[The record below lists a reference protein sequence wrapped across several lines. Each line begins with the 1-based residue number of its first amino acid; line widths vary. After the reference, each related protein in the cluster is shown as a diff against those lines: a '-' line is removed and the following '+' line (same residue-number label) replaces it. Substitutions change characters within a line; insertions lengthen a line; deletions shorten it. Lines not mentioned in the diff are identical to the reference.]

1 MSTTSSAALRAWK
14 TDHVAVFS
22 CARCGAVL
30 TPDLAHSPEK
40 LVRPPAQEGRGPR
53 PSTMPRGFFAI
64 DPEPFGVPFVPAADQ
79 DPPVYD
85 LPKAMPGGS
94 TLEIDGVFFVS
105 AGPRNTIVIHP
116 DDAPSLQL
124 HPDFTR
130 RTGCCGLDGER
141 GPNRVCRCG
150 AEVATLMADCTGAHE
165 LHLDPSRVSSQAET
179 RQFTSP

>member
-1 MSTTSSAALRAWK
+1 M
-14 TDHVAVFS
+14 AVFS

-30 TPDLAHSPEK
+30 TPDLALSAEK

-53 PSTMPRGFFAI
+53 PSTTPLGFFAI
-64 DPEPFGVPFVPAADQ
+64 DPEPFGVPFVPAVDQ
-79 DPPVYD
+79 NPPVYD
-85 LPKAMPGGS
+85 EPVAMPGSGS
-94 TLEIDGVFFVS
+94 CRIDGVLVVS

-130 RTGCCGLDGER
+130 RTGCCGLDGKR

-165 LHLDPSRVSSQAET
+165 LHLDPNRVSSQDET
-179 RQFTSP
+179 GKFTSP